1 MPLRRMA
8 KWYFHFCHIYSQNII
23 ANCPTKFF
31 GHFFKEGAKI
41 KMPSDDLPYLE
52 KYGKI
57 N

>member
-23 ANCPTKFF
+23 ANCPTNFF